1 MADERS
7 TEVDSECEYDGIQ
20 CVFCITGSEC
30 AIAEELNRMD
40 GVTAIVAKKQKKE
53 WRRGGWC
60 EVRKVLLPGYVFLYR
75 HAALLAP
82 VVNAKLQS
90 MRVLKYN
97 DGSTLLIGQDRQFAD
112 WLWKQ
117 GGVIGISTALRS
129 GSDVEITG
137 GPLAELDGIIT
148 RIDRRKQIAKVTLEI
163 AGGLSV
169 WMSFDYADADSCQD
183 TQAST

>member
-7 TEVDSECEYDGIQ
+7 IEVGSAREYDGVQ
-20 CVFCITGSEC
+20 CVFCTTGNET
-30 AIAEELNRMD
+30 AIAEELSRMD

-53 WRRGGWC
+53 WRRGTWC

-75 HAALLAP
+75 HSALLAP
-82 VVNAKLQS
+82 AVSAKLQS

-97 DGSTLLIGQDRQFAD
+97 DGSTLLIGRDRQFAD

-117 GGVIGISTALRS
+117 GGVIGISTALHR

-148 RIDRRKQIAKVTLEI
+148 RIDRRKQIAKVTLDI

-169 WMSFDYADADSCQD
+169 WMSFDYADASSFQD

>member
-1 MADERS
+1 MTDERS
-7 TEVDSECEYDGIQ
+7 IEVDSADEYNGVQ
-20 CVFCITGSEC
+20 CVFCTTGSEG

-53 WRRGGWC
+53 WRSGAWC

-75 HAALLAP
+75 HSALLTP
-82 VVNAKLQS
+82 VVNARLQS
-90 MRVLKYN
+90 MCVLKYN
-97 DGSTLLIGQDRQFAD
+97 DGNTLLIGKDRQFAD

-117 GGVIGISTALRS
+117 GGVIGISTARHC

-169 WMSFDYADADSCQD
+169 WMSFDYTDAGSCQD
-183 TQAST
+183 AQAST